1 MTMAHAGQI
10 IVIVGATATGKSD
23 LAVALAEEIDAEIIN
38 ADSMQLYSGMD
49 IGTAKLSYEERNG
62 IPHHLIDILDVD
74 QDATVAQYQELAR
87 ERADQLLAQGK
98 SVVLVGGT
106 GLYVKAF
113 LDDLQFPDTDVEVRE
128 RLLKEGERI
137 GHLAMHE
144 RLAALDPAAAAAI
157 PKENL
162 RRVVR
167 ALEVIEI
174 TGKPFTANLP
184 RTGEGR
190 YPFAQQFGLV
200 MDRENLRER
209 IDARVDRMWERGLE
223 AEVDALLDQGIL
235 KGRTAQAAI
244 GYAQIIAQRLGK
256 ISAEQAREETKRAT
270 RAFARRQETWFSRDE
285 RITWIKEP
293 TLDDRKNT
301 ILASIARRYA

>member
-1 MTMAHAGQI
+1 MKQSGQI
-10 IVIVGATATGKSD
+10 VVIAGATATGKSE
-23 LAVALAEEIDAEIIN
+23 LAVALAEEIDGEIIN
-38 ADSMQLYSGMD
+38 ADSMQLYRGMD
-49 IGTAKLSYEERNG
+49 IGTAKLNHEERNG

-98 SVVLVGGT
+98 NVVLVGGT
-106 GLYVKAF
+106 GLYIKAF
-113 LDDLQFPDTDVEVRE
+113 LDDLQFPDTDMAVRE
-128 RLLKEGERI
+128 RLLEEGERI
-137 GHLAMHE
+137 GHQAMHE
-144 RLAALDPAAAAAI
+144 RLAILDPAAAAAI

-209 IDARVDRMWERGLE
+209 IDARVDRMWERGLV
-223 AEVDALLDQGIL
+223 AEVDGLLEKDIL

-244 GYAQIIAQRLGK
+244 GYAQIIDHRLGK
-256 ISAEQAREETKRAT
+256 ISADEAREETKRAT
-270 RAFARRQETWFSRDE
+270 RAFARRQETWFSRDQ
-285 RITWIKEP
+285 RITWVKES
-293 TLDDRKNT
+293 TLHERKSV
-301 ILASIARRYA
+301 ILANIARRYA